1 MESDYGWFRQ
11 VMDGIILRMD
21 IETLKVFDAQELDWG
36 ICDRARLARD
46 PRYDGLFFS
55 AVKST
60 RIYCRPVCPV
70 RPAKSENV
78 IFFKSA
84 AAAERAGFRP
94 CLRCRPETAPGSPAW
109 RGTATTVGRAM
120 RLIEE
125 GYLNEATV
133 EDLAGRLGI
142 GSRHLLRLFRKH
154 TQASPSEVAATLR
167 IQKAKRYLNETSM
180 PIADIAFASGFR
192 SIRRFN
198 DAFKAVYKR
207 PPSAIRR
214 VKMLRSNYPS
224 NGA

>member
-1 MESDYGWFRQ
+1 MGVIIVRMTVDFIELFRDQ
-11 VMDGIILRMD
+11 D
-21 IETLKVFDAQELDWG
+21 LDWD

-84 AAAERAGFRP
+84 AAAETAGFRP

-125 GYLNEATV
+125 GYLNDATV

-154 TQASPSEVAATLR
+154 MQASPSEVAATVR
-167 IQKAKRYLNETSM
+167 IQKAKRFLNETSM
-180 PIADIAFASGFR
+180 PISDIAFASGFQ

-214 VKMLRSNYPS
+214 
-224 NGA
+224 